1 MERFTRKTKKNYSF
15 KQKTMRILRFL
26 ILITIFLSNSFLAK
40 ASIINN
46 EISKKY
52 SQIFSQNILNNTDIN
67 NYRKVFEYQEAC
79 KWKKANKYI
88 FEIENDILMGHVLA
102 QRYLHPKCYRSKYLE
117 LYSWLKKYNDHPQ
130 AKRIYRLAVRR
141 MPQGYK
147 SPSKPS
153 KVVGIK
159 ETILEPKKNKKYKSQ
174 KKLSKNQKKE
184 KKKLINAIKSR
195 VNKGWPTGAVNLLK
209 QRDVTTLLDQVEIDQ
224 QKELIAKGYF
234 LANKNELAI
243 QYANEALKKSALHVP
258 YAGWTAGLSSWRLK
272 EYAQAADFFSNF
284 SISLKEDVWHQAS
297 GSFWAARAYAKLNQY
312 EDINFW
318 LKKAA
323 NKPVSFYGFLATEIL
338 GIDSSID
345 WTLTKLGTN
354 KKGILS
360 IPARKRIQAL
370 IQIGLLKELEDEI
383 IKINSVMNK
392 DIAMWSLDI
401 AAHFNLA
408 YTQLKIAGRLKLY
421 NINLPERYYYPTPTW
436 QPLNGF
442 TLNPSLLYAFMH
454 QESTFN
460 TNAKSHKGAVGL
472 MQIMPSTAKFISSN
486 KEVKRNNSDILK
498 VPEINLDVGQEYI
511 KYLLNLKS
519 VNNNLIY
526 LAAAYN
532 GGPGNLDKWL
542 KKINHLDDALFFME
556 SIPSRETRW
565 FIEKVLTKYWI
576 YQDKIGNKS
585 KSLIKL
591 ANGENPIY

>member
-1 MERFTRKTKKNYSF
+1 MK
-15 KQKTMRILRFL
+15 
-26 ILITIFLSNSFLAK
+26 IFSFLLFITLFLFGSFLVK
-40 ASIINN
+40 ATVIND

-52 SQIFSQNILNNTDIN
+52 SQIFSQNILNDADIN
-67 NYRKVFEYQEAC
+67 NYKKVFEYQEVC

-88 FEIENDILMGHVLA
+88 LEIENNILMGHVLA

-130 AKRIYRLAVRR
+130 ARRIYRLAVRR

-147 SPSKPS
+147 SPPQPS
-153 KVVGIK
+153 KVVGI
-159 ETILEPKKNKKYKSQ
+159 ENTILEPKKNTKYVSQ
-174 KKLSKNQKKE
+174 KKLSKNQRKE

-195 VNKGWPTGAVNLLK
+195 VNKGWPTGAVKLLK
-209 QRDVTTLLDQVEIDQ
+209 QRDVTILLDQVEIDQ

-234 LANKNELAI
+234 LADKNELAI
-243 QYANEALKKSALHVP
+243 RYASEALEKSALHVP

-272 EYAQAADFFSNF
+272 NYEQAADFFSNF
-284 SISLKEDVWHQAS
+284 AISLKEDVWHQAS

-318 LKKAA
+318 LKRAA
-323 NKPVSFYGFLATEIL
+323 DNPDSFYGLLAAQIL
-338 GIDSSID
+338 GIENPIN
-345 WTLTKLGTN
+345 WTPTKLGADE
-354 KKGILS
+354 KMILS
-360 IPARKRIQAL
+360 LPAGKRIQAL
-370 IQIGLLKELEDEI
+370 IQIGLLNELENEI

-401 AAHFNLA
+401 AQHFSLA
-408 YTQLKIAGRLKLY
+408 YTQLKIVGKLQQY
-421 NINLPERYYYPTPTW
+421 NVLLPTKYYYPTPIW

-442 TLNPSLLYAFMH
+442 TLDPSLLYAFMH
-454 QESTFN
+454 QESMFN
-460 TNAKSHKGAVGL
+460 TTAKSHRGAVGL
-472 MQIMPSTAKFISSN
+472 MQIMPATAKFISSN
-486 KEVKRNNSDILK
+486 REVKRNNSNILK
-498 VPEINLDVGQEYI
+498 IPEINLDVGQEYI
-511 KYLLNLKS
+511 EYLLNLKL

-532 GGPGNLDKWL
+532 GGPGNLEKWL
-542 KKINHLDDALFFME
+542 EKINHLDDALFFME

-576 YQDKIGNKS
+576 YEDKIGNKS
-585 KSLIKL
+585 NSLRKL